1 MSNSSAF
8 YIAFGEAEYSGDKYY
23 AFFIGQLCGDETKEP
38 YLLDTTKDNRPANA
52 LIVQQK
58 LLAALSKIGCV
69 NDSDYGKFRLFLTDA
84 AAYNISASQ
93 SLVLT
98 FPNLIHV
105 TCISHMLARITSV
118 LPKEAKVCKQPIQKF
133 NKFFKSC
140 ITVLLWKGFEVR
152 TADFVKN
159 TVVVK

>member
-1 MSNSSAF
+1 MD
-8 YIAFGEAEYSGDKYY
+8 I
-23 AFFIGQLCGDETKEP
+23 
-38 YLLDTTKDNRPANA
+38 TKDNRPANA

-58 LLAALSKIGCV
+58 LLAAVSKIGCV
-69 NDSDYGKFRLFLTDA
+69 NESDYGKFRLFLTDA
-84 AAYNISASQ
+84 AAHNISASQ
-93 SLVLT
+93 SPVLT

-118 LPKEAKVCKQPIQKF
+118 LPKEAKFCKQLIKKC
-133 NKFFKSC
+133 NKLFKSC
-140 ITVLLWKGFEVR
+140 ITVLRWKGFEVR